1 MSRWISLP
9 TEILVNIIHQFETT
23 PVKIREALTDKKIP
37 IHTTDL
43 LQLQLTCK
51 SWSSVTRSII
61 YRSVV
66 FKHVS
71 RLKNVSRLE
80 KFMITLSNSDT
91 GVLIENLHIDFS
103 LVRLSFVST
112 IAQNCPN
119 LKILHIRYPLIGR
132 IWETIK
138 TERDRGFL
146 TKLEVIP
153 VLHPLAEVEF
163 IVAKYNLAAFQL
175 RQSLRE
181 LVIYDMGV
189 ALYAGKLLC
198 FPKVDTLCLKL
209 TKYTNIYTIDQ
220 QIKNNLS
227 MKFVRIRYENDT
239 SNVIANNTNSD
250 ALIHASSQVKRL
262 EITSSVYNYRLYTYI
277 MQTFPNLETIFLDYR
292 ISGSYTSLLS
302 TTEAVPFFQYLMNMR
317 EISANFYFYGKRND
331 IMLQLYDKN
340 NTIRH
345 LHLQYNPLLSSR
357 DGSVSLKMSTA
368 ALIKGK
374 IRIDLAF
381 PKDALLSLPRIGFVE
396 KSGFNLLCLEID
408 LTLRDNDVELAPSQ
422 ENLNEFDQNRYSTL
436 SKILHYCPQLCDLL
450 ITSTPLNDFGDG
462 IQLDQKKRVYQ
473 KVIFE
478 RVTFGPFFLPGF
490 SHHVSYISDMRIIEC
505 SLVDKCQS
513 SNILNGVNNTYIDI
527 HMPDTKFGDITC
539 SNYAFLK
546 RIYLTLLKTG
556 EDQHTCY
563 YGDKDSLKKIPL
575 FFEPPSS
582 TNDDPILC
590 ISIKCIDVCK
600 ITINIGKVRYHLAF

>member
-23 PVKIREALTDKKIP
+23 PVKICDALTDKKIP

-51 SWSSVTRSII
+51 SWSLVTRSII
-61 YRSVV
+61 YKSVV
-66 FKHVS
+66 LKHGS
-71 RLKNVSRLE
+71 RLENVSRLE

-103 LVRLSFVST
+103 LNRLSYVST

-119 LKILHIRYPLIGR
+119 LKILYARYCLIGR
-132 IWETIK
+132 FWEKIRI
-138 TERDRGFL
+138 ERDRGFL
-146 TKLEVIP
+146 KKLEVIP
-153 VLHPLAEVEF
+153 VLHPLVEVEY
-163 IVAKYNLAAFQL
+163 IVTKYNLAAFQL

-189 ALYAGKLLC
+189 ALSADKLLC

-220 QIKNNLS
+220 YIKNHLS
-227 MKFVRIRYENDT
+227 IKFVRIRYENDT
-239 SNVIANNTNSD
+239 SNVIANNANSD

-262 EITSSVYNYRLYTYI
+262 EVISSVYNYRLYTYV

-292 ISGSYTSLLS
+292 ISGGYTSLLS

-317 EISANFYFYGKRND
+317 EVSAKFYFYGKRND

-381 PKDALLSLPRIGFVE
+381 PNDALLSLPRIGFVE
-396 KSGFNLLCLEID
+396 KSGFNLQCLEID
-408 LTLRDNDVELAPSQ
+408 LTLSGNDVKLARSQ
-422 ENLNEFDQNRYSTL
+422 EIVNEFGQNRYSTL
-436 SKILHYCPQLCDLL
+436 SEILHYCPKLCDLL
-450 ITSTPLNDFGDG
+450 IASTPLDEFGDS
-462 IQLDQKKRVYQ
+462 IQLEQKKRVYQ

-478 RVTFGPFFLPGF
+478 RVAFGPLFLPGF
-490 SHHVSYISDMRIIEC
+490 SRHVSYISDMRIIES
-505 SLVDKCQS
+505 SLANKWQF
-513 SNILNGVNNTYIDI
+513 SNILNGVNVTYIDM
-527 HMPDTKFGDITC
+527 HMPDTKFGDITY
-539 SNYAFLK
+539 SDYAFLK
-546 RIYLTLLKTG
+546 RIYLTLQKTG
-556 EDQHTCY
+556 EDQHICY